1 MPDNSRLVA
10 SNVIIVT
17 ALSCNPPPHQPNPL
31 MSFATLHLALRNLR
45 RNTKRTLV
53 AVATVACGIVAF
65 LLAGGFINW
74 IFHDM
79 REATIHSQLGHF
91 QIVRPGYFEKGIA
104 DPYSF
109 LLPANSGELTQLEKT
124 SGVTSITPRLA
135 FSGLA
140 SFGDVTVVFSGEGI
154 DPVRERPISSR
165 ITIKEGR
172 DLESIDEASAI
183 LGEGLAKSLGV
194 KPGDL
199 IVLLGTAANG
209 SANAIEVTVAG
220 TFFTIYKDYDDTA
233 LRLPVPL
240 ARKLMRVD
248 GATSWVALLEKT
260 ELTSPII
267 SAVTPTLP
275 AAQFQLVPWTDLAD
289 FYNKTVV
296 LFSKQVDVVKI
307 IIGLI
312 IILTI
317 SNTQTMS
324 VLERTAE
331 IGTSLAIGLRSSEI
345 LGLFLL
351 EGALIGIVGGIL
363 GVVLGYGL
371 AEAISAVGIPMPP
384 PPGMARGYTGQI
396 LISSSLALDALVL
409 ALLTT
414 LLASVMPAWKAS
426 RMNIVDALRCN
437 Q

>member
-1 MPDNSRLVA
+1 MIS
-10 SNVIIVT
+10 
-17 ALSCNPPPHQPNPL
+17 
-31 MSFATLHLALRNLR
+31 ATFQLAIRNLR

-53 AVATVACGIVAF
+53 AIATVASGIVAF

-79 REATIHSQLGHF
+79 REATIHSQLGHI
-91 QIVRPGYFEKGIA
+91 QIVRPSYFEKGIA
-104 DPYSF
+104 DPYAF
-109 LLPANSGELTQLEKT
+109 LLPGDSAALSTLEKLD
-124 SGVTSITPRLA
+124 GVKSITPRLA

-140 SFGDVTVVFSGEGI
+140 SFGDVTVAFSGEGI
-154 DPVRERPISSR
+154 DPVREQPISSR
-165 ITIKEGR
+165 ITIKDGQNLSR
-172 DLESIDEASAI
+172 LDESSVI

-233 LRLPVPL
+233 LRLPIPL
-240 ARKLMRVD
+240 ARKLMRVS
-248 GATSWVALLEKT
+248 GATSWVALLEETDSTAKT
-260 ELTSPII
+260 VEAARLN
-267 SAVTPTLP
+267 LP
-275 AAQFQLVPWTDLAD
+275 KADFQIVPWTELAD

-324 VLERTAE
+324 VLERTME
-331 IGTSLAIGLRSSEI
+331 IGTSLAIGVRSSEI
-345 LGLFLL
+345 MQLFLV
-351 EGALIGIVGGIL
+351 EGALIGLAGGII
-363 GVVLGYGL
+363 GVSVGYGL
-371 AEAISAVGIPMPP
+371 AELISAIGIPMPP

-396 LISSSLALDALVL
+396 LVSSKLAIDALLLALT
-409 ALLTT
+409 TT

-426 RMNIVDALRCN
+426 QMNIVDALRSG

>member
-109 LLPANSGELTQLEKT
+109 LLPANSGELTLLEKT

-140 SFGDVTVVFSGEGI
+140 SFGDVAVVFSGEGI

>member
-1 MPDNSRLVA
+1 MIL
-10 SNVIIVT
+10 
-17 ALSCNPPPHQPNPL
+17 
-31 MSFATLHLALRNLR
+31 ATSQLALRNLR
-45 RNTKRTLV
+45 RNPKRTLV
-53 AVATVACGIVAF
+53 AIATVASGIVAF

-79 REATIHSQLGHF
+79 REATIHSQLGHI

-104 DPYSF
+104 DPYAF
-109 LLPANSGELTQLEKT
+109 LLPADSGELSQLEKT
-124 SGVTSITPRLA
+124 TGLTSITPRLA

-140 SFGDVTVVFSGEGI
+140 SFGDVTVTFSGEGI
-154 DPVRERPISSR
+154 DPVREKPISTR

-172 DLESIDEASAI
+172 DLERLDESSAI

-220 TFFTIYKDYDDTA
+220 TFFTIYKDYDDSA
-233 LRLPVPL
+233 LRLPIPL
-240 ARKLMRVD
+240 ARKLMRVN
-248 GATSWVALLEKT
+248 GATSWVALLDKT
-260 ELTSPII
+260 ENTKETIQLVRPS
-267 SAVTPTLP
+267 LP
-275 AAQFQLVPWTDLAD
+275 AKDYQIVPWTELAD

-324 VLERTAE
+324 VLERTME
-331 IGTSLAIGLRSSEI
+331 IGTSLAIGVRGSEI
-345 LGLFLL
+345 MQLFLL
-351 EGALIGIVGGIL
+351 EGALIGIAGGLI
-363 GVVLGYGL
+363 GVSLGYGL
-371 AEAISAVGIPMPP
+371 AEAISAIGIPMPP
-384 PPGMARGYTGQI
+384 PPGMAHGYTGQI
-396 LISSSLALDALVL
+396 LVSSSLAIDALVL

-426 RMNIVDALRCN
+426 RMNIVDALRSG